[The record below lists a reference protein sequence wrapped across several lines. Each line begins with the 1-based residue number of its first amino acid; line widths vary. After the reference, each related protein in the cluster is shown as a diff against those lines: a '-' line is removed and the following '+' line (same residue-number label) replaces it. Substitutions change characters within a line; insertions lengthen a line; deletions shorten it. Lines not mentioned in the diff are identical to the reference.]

1 MKKKTMTLLFGVLLV
16 LSLCSCGIASE
27 EPEEPQVS
35 EEERMQQLLDDIDH
49 SMSERYDGCSIS
61 NSNSVIK
68 VDVWSDSISDVANTS
83 TSANDTSWKS
93 VKNEAENNVISTVSS
108 IKSAGFSSMMI
119 SFNILDGADH
129 SKALLSFDNSGVSYD
144 IVAEKEREN
153 KASEPRAE
161 EEKPDAP
168 SSENTQSGRE
178 SNFNTH
184 NNPEQQQT
192 SDSYVLNTS
201 TMKFHT
207 PSCEDVSRIAPE
219 NYSTSDES
227 KSTIISMGYS
237 PCGHC
242 NP

>member
-1 MKKKTMTLLFGVLLV
+1 MKKRIFSLIFYALLLIF
-16 LSLCSCGIASE
+16 LCSCGSAQE
-27 EPEEPQVS
+27 EPEVPQVS
-35 EEERMQQLLDDIDH
+35 EEEQMQQLLDSIEQ
-49 SMSERYDGCSIS
+49 SVSEKYDGCSIS
-61 NSNSVIK
+61 NSNSLIK
-68 VDVWSDSISDVANTS
+68 VDVWSESISDIANTS
-83 TSANDTSWKS
+83 TSSNDASWKS
-93 VKNEAENNVISTVSS
+93 VKNDAENNVISIVSS
-108 IKSAGFSSMMI
+108 MKSAGFSSMMI
-119 SFNILDGADH
+119 SFNILDGTDH
-129 SKALLSFDNSGVSYD
+129 SKTLLSFDNSGVSYD
-144 IVAEKEREN
+144 IVAEKDREN
-153 KASEPRAE
+153 IAPEPKEE

-168 SSENTQSGRE
+168 SAGNTQSARE

-207 PSCEDVSRIAPE
+207 PSCDDVSRIAPE
-219 NYSTSDES
+219 NYSTSNKS